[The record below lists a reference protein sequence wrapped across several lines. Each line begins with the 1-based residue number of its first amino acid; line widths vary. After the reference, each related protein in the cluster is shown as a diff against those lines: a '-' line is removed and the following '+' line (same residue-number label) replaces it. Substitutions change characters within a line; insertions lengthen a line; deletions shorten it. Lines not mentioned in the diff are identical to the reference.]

1 MIGYLFILNNLHQ
14 IYCSAILDRRLKVP
28 GFELMKPH
36 TVKGYNGAENS
47 LQKQKH
53 ANITGHAESVATQ
66 NIKNYRFT
74 IFSVTLYRSL
84 SSKNCPCVYVCS
96 QS

>member
-1 MIGYLFILNNLHQ
+1 MIGYLFISNNLHQ
-14 IYCSAILDRRLKVP
+14 IYCSAILDRRLKEP

-53 ANITGHAESVATQ
+53 ANITGHAESVASEPTALVGL
-66 NIKNYRFT
+66 RHRLCHAALD
-74 IFSVTLYRSL
+74 VGHRSL
-84 SSKNCPCVYVCS
+84 SD
-96 QS
+96 